1 MSEHVK
7 RSALA
12 GTWYAADAEPLR
24 RQVDDLL
31 DTVDGVVVPER
42 LAGLVVPHAGYDYSG
57 RAAAAGYARLRGV
70 PFRRALILA
79 PSHYAAFRGAVVL
92 DVAYF
97 ETPLGRVPVDAGAV
111 ATLAGSALCR
121 VDPAPFRD
129 EHAVEIQ
136 LPFLQ
141 RVLPGLPVVPVL
153 LGSLAGPDYARVADV
168 LGTVVDAETLVIVSS
183 DFVHYGSR
191 FAYEPFPAHD
201 AAQVRGALRR
211 LDMGAIDLVCRGDA
225 AGFAAYVAATGATI
239 CGAVPIG
246 VFLTAHAGRTP
257 GRLLIYYTSVDVT
270 HDYAHTVS
278 YAAVA
283 FPAAGKGAS
292 TALH

>member
-1 MSEHVK
+1 MSEPVK

-24 RQVDDLL
+24 RQVDALL
-31 DTVDGVVVPER
+31 DTVEGGALPQRV
-42 LAGLVVPHAGYDYSG
+42 AGLIVPHAGYVYSG

-70 PFRRALILA
+70 GYRRALILA
-79 PSHYAAFRGAVVL
+79 PSHYAAFRGAAVL

-97 ETPLGRVPVDAGAV
+97 ETPLGAGAGRRWRRWRPCPGPRCV
-111 ATLAGSALCR
+111 ASTPRRFATSTRWRSSCR
-121 VDPAPFRD
+121 SCNACCPACRWCPCCWDPSMGRTTRASRT
-129 EHAVEIQ
+129 
-136 LPFLQ
+136 
-141 RVLPGLPVVPVL
+141 G
-153 LGSLAGPDYARVADV
+153 

-201 AAQVRGALRR
+201 AEQVRGALRR

-225 AGFAAYVAATGATI
+225 AGFGAYVAATGATI

-246 VFLTAHAGRTP
+246 VFLTRTP
-257 GRLLIYYTSVDVT
+257 DARR
-270 HDYAHTVS
+270 
-278 YAAVA
+278 
-283 FPAAGKGAS
+283 AGCSS
-292 TALH
+292 TTRRWT